1 MLTLVSTGAGC
12 FGRYLIAG
20 NEQASQRGR
29 TRETETGI
37 EEGGKKESGF
47 VFPIVVIVC

>member
-12 FGRYLIAG
+12 FGRFLIAG

-37 EEGGKKESGF
+37 ER
-47 VFPIVVIVC
+47 V